1 MNITTVSTRTESR
14 AGARLAATDAVTL
27 LEAGFAIAARA
38 TVKEFKI
45 NYLDLVAASL
55 TLGNSQQ
62 IAKAEALLLLDL
74 QSIDILR
81 LLALR
86 DAHAKA
92 NAA

>member
-1 MNITTVSTRTESR
+1 MNQITTIESPK
-14 AGARLAATDAVTL
+14 LHATDAITL
-27 LEAGFAIAARA
+27 LEAGFTIAARA

-62 IAKAEALLLLDL
+62 VAKAEALLLLDL

-86 DAHAKA
+86 DAQRGAYA
-92 NAA
+92 S